1 MAYSQTH
8 PDRCKALILRG
19 IFLLRQSELQF
30 FYQHGTS
37 DIYPEAYEEYASFIP
52 EEERHDLM
60 TAYLKRLTS
69 DDEALSLE
77 AARRWSTWEEST
89 NRLIQDPEGI
99 HTKLRRMISG
109 RGTSNFSVEGEADS
123 TRAFARIENHYFVNK
138 GFFPEDGHLIKE
150 AQLARM

>member
-1 MAYSQTH
+1 
-8 PDRCKALILRG
+8 
-19 IFLLRQSELQF
+19 
-30 FYQHGTS
+30 
-37 DIYPEAYEEYASFIP
+37 
-52 EEERHDLM
+52 M

-99 HTKLRRMISG
+99 HQAQTDDKWSRWVLATHVTGKLP
-109 RGTSNFSVEGEADS
+109 DHC
-123 TRAFARIENHYFVNK
+123 RAFARIENHYFVNK

-150 AQLARM
+150 AQLAKM

>member
-1 MAYSQTH
+1 
-8 PDRCKALILRG
+8 LILRG
-19 IFLLRQSELQF
+19 IFLLRESELQF
-30 FYQHGTS
+30 FYQRGTS

-99 HTKLRRMISG
+99 HQAQTDDKWSRSVFHNITTLADYAGHSPGLRTI
-109 RGTSNFSVEGEADS
+109 TS
-123 TRAFARIENHYFVNK
+123 
-138 GFFPEDGHLIKE
+138 
-150 AQLARM
+150 

>member
-1 MAYSQTH
+1 
-8 PDRCKALILRG
+8 LRE
-19 IFLLRQSELQF
+19 SELQF

-99 HTKLRRMISG
+99 HQAQTDDKWSRSVLSSITKWADDVGHSLGLRTI
-109 RGTSNFSVEGEADS
+109 TLS
-123 TRAFARIENHYFVNK
+123 TRDSS
-138 GFFPEDGHLIKE
+138 P
-150 AQLARM
+150 RMDI